1 MGNIA
6 LMIRA
11 SAARFGTATVLA
23 LVALGSGGCSTGSTI
38 KPDGAAQAVVNLV
51 SQKTK
56 FKPTDVQ
63 CPSGVS
69 ATVGGS
75 FDCTFT
81 GPRGVSYLAHM
92 KIAKVD
98 GEKAVFD
105 INTEPVK
112 PAAPANK

>member
-1 MGNIA
+1 MKRARIA
-6 LMIRA
+6 HF
-11 SAARFGTATVLA
+11 AAATVVAVAA
-23 LVALGSGGCSTGSTI
+23 LQLTGCSTGATI

-56 FKPTDVQ
+56 FTPTDVQ
-63 CPSGVS
+63 CPSGI
-69 ATVGGS
+69 AAKPGGA

-81 GPRGVSYLAHM
+81 GPRGVAYLAHM
-92 KIAKVD
+92 KISKVD

-112 PAAPANK
+112 PAPTN

>member
-1 MGNIA
+1 MSCARVG
-6 LMIRA
+6 
-11 SAARFGTATVLA
+11 RFGTAVVIAA
-23 LVALGSGGCSTGSTI
+23 LALGSAGCSAGSSI

-56 FKPTDVQ
+56 FTPTDVK
-63 CPSGVS
+63 CPSGI
-69 ATVGGS
+69 AAKVGGV
-75 FDCTFT
+75 FDCNFT
-81 GPRGVSYLAHM
+81 GPRNVKYLAHM

-112 PAAPANK
+112 

>member
-1 MGNIA
+1 MDCARIA
-6 LMIRA
+6 RL
-11 SAARFGTATVLA
+11 GTATV
-23 LVALGSGGCSTGSTI
+23 VATVGLQLTGCSTGGTI

-63 CPSGVS
+63 CPPGIA

-81 GPRGVSYLAHM
+81 GPRGVGYLAHM
-92 KIAKVD
+92 KISKVD

-105 INTEPVK
+105 INTEPIK
-112 PAAPANK
+112 PAPTK